1 MKRKKNQRKKIVISV
16 LLVFL
21 IMVVAVAIMFA
32 AKGKEKTITKN
43 SNQELQAKT
52 EKDNIS
58 AYDETESYKYIVEY
72 YYDGDR
78 DDTLTEVKR
87 AKEGIVINTYNEKAI
102 EGYKLEKMSNYPLT
116 VSSEEGANIIRI
128 YYVKANFEYSIEYY
142 YDGVRDDELT
152 ETQETAYQT
161 KIKTYTNNIK
171 TGYRLDKTSN
181 FPLTVGVNV
190 GYNVIRVYYVKDTFN
205 YTIEYYYDGN
215 KETTETKKALYGAK
229 ISRYEDKIKTGYS
242 LSDTTKLP
250 IEISEVE
257 EDNVIRI
264 YYTKNKY
271 NYTVRYYYDGNEDTT
286 KTEVIEAEYG
296 DEIEDFKDN
305 NIKGY
310 RLETTSKLPLKI
322 TEVERRN
329 VIKVYYVI
337 DDENKKSLNYTVQYY
352 KDGAIQN
359 EDTELKVQ
367 TVQILEP
374 DILKVDKEA
383 IDTANKY
390 TGYTF
395 QKTVPVTIPDTVETG
410 AVIKVYYTTTPVDVK
425 SIKLTHSATPEITS
439 RNDRIDYK
447 IKYEAKINNY
457 MGEAGVYVETQLP
470 YEIDQVSSMLDGG
483 TYSRADNTIVWDV
496 DLGYINTYESGK
508 NVAKTIKVEKNITI
522 LYKNIDLLK
531 DYMVSNVSVG
541 LYLPAQDVLLED
553 SKTDTET
560 AINVKGI
567 VDVKYIDKNS
577 NEEVIEKKVKKGK
590 VGDTFDVTDDVEKI
604 PGYILVE
611 EPASKTGLYKEER
624 QERIYYY
631 SKNSKV
637 SVKYVDKAT
646 GKEIEAGENI
656 SGFEGQSYE
665 TKQKTIANYTF
676 VEATPNTK
684 GLMTNKTIEVI
695 YYYLYNTKVTVQY
708 IDSATDRV
716 IDSVEIT
723 GLEGDTCETVA
734 KEISG
739 YILSE
744 KPVEATV
751 KMKKEEIVVKYY
763 YIHISSG
770 VIEKH
775 IDQIT
780 GQILS
785 EKVHEGKEGDKY
797 RTEEKT
803 FKGYD
808 FMPDSYPSNS
818 VGKMTVDTIEVKYY
832 YKKKAT
838 VIAEYIDKATK
849 DKIVKSV
856 KTEGH
861 EDDNYTT
868 ETKIFEGYKLER
880 IPDNANGRMKV
891 TVNADGTFDGT
902 TTVTYYYVHQSA
914 GVDEKHV
921 DEMSGN
927 VLAQTHYDGHEGDA
941 YTTEEKEFI
950 GYNLNKDKYPANA
963 KGKMSVELTEVIYY
977 YKKQASAKV
986 QYVDRN
992 SGEVLEKIEING
1004 SEGDEY
1010 DTVGKEFDEYEFL
1023 EVVGEVTGKLDPNEE
1038 KLITYYYTKQSKVVV
1053 KYLNK
1058 ETNEQL
1064 VEETIQLGHEGDEY
1078 TTTPKE
1084 IENFIVEGTPK
1095 NAKGV
1100 MTKEPITVTYYY
1112 RKPIFD
1118 FSISTNI
1125 NSIIKDNK
1133 TKNMKNAEIAKVE
1146 IDRKKLDKTN
1156 VSVVFNVIVKN
1167 TGEVPGKVTILEKVP
1182 EGFRMYEKDNSG
1194 WKVTDNEGRITTE
1207 EMAPGKSK
1215 TYKVTLR
1222 WLGGESNMGTI
1233 KNEVA
1238 IEGAENAVGYVQLTT
1253 KNDKSDAQVIVSVS
1267 TGVEKIS
1274 MVVVIVLAYF
1284 AVITIVNKKLNR
1296 NKKSKAKNKRK

>member
-1 MKRKKNQRKKIVISV
+1 MKKKKNQGRKTIISV

-21 IMVVAVAIMFA
+21 IMVIAVAVIFA
-32 AKGKEKTITKN
+32 TRGKEKTIAKD
-43 SNQELQAKT
+43 SNQRLQVKT
-52 EKDNIS
+52 EEDNIS
-58 AYDETESYKYIVEY
+58 AYDETESYRYIVEY
-72 YYDGDR
+72 YYDGDI
-78 DDTLTEVKR
+78 DSSLTEIHR
-87 AKEGIVINTYNEKAI
+87 AKEGTVINTYSEKAI
-102 EGYKLEKMSNYPLT
+102 TGYKRATISNYPLT
-116 VSSEEGANIIRI
+116 VSKDEGANIIRI
-128 YYVKANFEYSIEYY
+128 YYVKANFEYAIEYW
-142 YDGVRDDELT
+142 YDGVRDDDLT
-152 ETQETAYQT
+152 ETQETAFGT
-161 KIKTYTNNIK
+161 KIKSFTDNRK
-171 TGYRLDKTSN
+171 PGYKKGNPTN
-181 FPLTVGVNV
+181 FPLTVGANV
-190 GYNVIRVYYVKDTFN
+190 DYNVIRVYYEKDYFD
-205 YTIEYYYDGN
+205 YTVEYYYDGDI
-215 KETTETKKALYGAK
+215 EATETKRALFGSK
-229 ISRYEDKIKTGYS
+229 INTYDDKTKTGYS
-242 LSDTTKLP
+242 LTDRTKLP
-250 IEISEVE
+250 LTISEE
-257 EDNVIRI
+257 EEKNVIRL

-271 NYTVRYYYDGNEDTT
+271 NYTVEYYYDGEKDTT
-286 KTEVIEAEYG
+286 KTEEIEAAYG
-296 DEIEDFKDN
+296 DEIEEFTDN

-310 RLETTSKLPLKI
+310 KLLTTSKLPLKI
-322 TEVERRN
+322 TEVEN
-329 VIKVYYVI
+329 KNKIKVYYVV
-337 DDENKKSLNYTVQYY
+337 DDENKKSLSYTVKYY
-352 KDGAIQN
+352 KDGKEQVS
-359 EDTELKVQ
+359 DTELKMKN
-367 TVQILEP
+367 VQILEP
-374 DILKVDKEA
+374 DILEVNKEE

-390 TGYTF
+390 LGYTF
-395 QKTVPVTIPDTVETG
+395 EKTVPATIPDTVETG
-410 AVIKVYYTTTPVDVK
+410 AVIKVYYITTPVEVK
-425 SIKLTHSATPEITS
+425 SIKVTQSGTPEITS

-457 MGEAGVYVETQLP
+457 IGEAGAYVETKLP
-470 YEIDQVSSMLDGG
+470 YEIDQVSSVLDGG

-496 DLGYINTYESGK
+496 DLGHINTYESGR
-508 NVAKTIKVEKNITI
+508 NVAKTVKIEKNITV

-531 DYMVSNVSVG
+531 DYMVSSVSVG

-553 SKTDTET
+553 SKTDCET
-560 AINVKGI
+560 AIGVKGT

-577 NEEVIEKKVKKGK
+577 NEEIIDTKVKKGK
-590 VGDTFDVTDDVEKI
+590 IGDQFDVTDDVEKI

-611 EPASKTGLYKEER
+611 EPASKTGLYKEEK

-631 SKNSKV
+631 SKNTKV

-656 SGFEGQSYE
+656 AGFEGQSYE

-684 GLMTNKTIEVI
+684 GIMTNKTIEVI

-708 IDSATDRV
+708 IDASTDRV

-744 KPVEATV
+744 RPVEATV
-751 KMKKEEIVVKYY
+751 KMKKEEIIVKYY
-763 YIHISSG
+763 YLHISSG

-797 RTEEKT
+797 RTEEKA

-849 DKIVKSV
+849 DKIVKSI

-927 VLAQTHYDGHEGDA
+927 ILAQTHYEGFEGDE
-941 YTTEEKEFI
+941 YTTEEKEFM

-963 KGKMSVELTEVIYY
+963 KGKMSVELTEVTYY

-986 QYVDRN
+986 QYVDKN

-1010 DTVGKEFDEYEFL
+1010 DTVGKEFDEYEFV
-1023 EVVGEVTGKLDPNEE
+1023 EAVGEVTGKLDPSEQ
-1038 KLITYYYTKQSKVVV
+1038 KLITYYYIKQSKVVV

-1058 ETNEQL
+1058 ETNEAL
-1064 VEETIQLGHEGDEY
+1064 SEETVQLGHEGDAY

-1084 IENFIVEGTPK
+1084 ISDYIVAATPK

-1100 MTKEPITVTYYY
+1100 MTKEPITVVYYY

-1118 FSISTNI
+1118 FSIKTNI
-1125 NSIIKDNK
+1125 NSIIKGST

-1146 IDRKKLDKTN
+1146 IDRKKLDKTS

-1182 EGFRMYEKDNSG
+1182 EGFRMYEKDNKG

-1215 TYKVTLR
+1215 TYKVTLK
-1222 WLGGESNMGTI
+1222 WLGGEDNMGTI

-1238 IEGAENAVGYVQLTT
+1238 IEGAESAAGYVKLST
-1253 KNDKSDAQVIVSVS
+1253 KNDKSDAQVVVSVA
-1267 TGVEKIS
+1267 TGAKKIS
-1274 MVVVIVLAYF
+1274 IIVLIVLAYF
-1284 AVITIVNKKLNR
+1284 AVITFINKKLNK
-1296 NKKSKAKNKRK
+1296 NKKSNIKGKRK